1 MKRSGI
7 IDARK
12 NNWALFEL
20 VDYFGIERPLN
31 HFENI
36 MNVVDGWEP
45 RSNNYIIV
53 KGFGQQSS
61 LTLTGGVQPGDHA
74 IQGMMYYRIKKS
86 KWQKSMFRLTGHN
99 LVYTKDGRG
108 RSKKEEHY
116 LSLTNNDVYT
126 PFQPLRGS
134 PTRYVFGLKSEM
146 PMQMFEKPDED
157 YVKWFAVQTLDG
169 LREWLQV
176 LRLAK
181 NQIKFRTVLERRVAE
196 TNAIRD
202 HDKNNVSFK
211 PLMDLVHIDHHAD
224 AEKGGNFT
232 TDVLSSINK
241 IASAT
246 KYDPSALVQAVEAS
260 GVDVSEFKALGSKG
274 GVHNQDDNDE
284 AQVPD
289 ITFEPGSLLSKPR
302 KMNPDGNSAGK
313 SDSDNMFIKGSLLA
327 QPRESKAMAAS
338 RAMQSV
344 MAQDGDVFTHG
355 SLLRITEQ
363 TKPRPAHFGGAPNM
377 ANSSMFPLVQ
387 MEPQA
392 EPAFGDRFRATS
404 TQLHH
409 AALEAQA
416 GYQPA

>member
-1 MKRSGI
+1 KIQKALERLDMLDFRKVSIRIYVYDARRYYTFVLTEYSTCEMILNDMKQSGI

-36 MNVVDGWEP
+36 MSVVDGWEP

-74 IQGMMYYRIKKS
+74 IQGMMYYRIKKN

-99 LVYTKDGRG
+99 LVYIKDGRG

-202 HDKNNVSFK
+202 HDKNN
-211 PLMDLVHIDHHAD
+211 
-224 AEKGGNFT
+224 
-232 TDVLSSINK
+232 
-241 IASAT
+241 
-246 KYDPSALVQAVEAS
+246 
-260 GVDVSEFKALGSKG
+260 
-274 GVHNQDDNDE
+274 
-284 AQVPD
+284 
-289 ITFEPGSLLSKPR
+289 
-302 KMNPDGNSAGK
+302 
-313 SDSDNMFIKGSLLA
+313 
-327 QPRESKAMAAS
+327 
-338 RAMQSV
+338 
-344 MAQDGDVFTHG
+344 
-355 SLLRITEQ
+355 
-363 TKPRPAHFGGAPNM
+363 
-377 ANSSMFPLVQ
+377 
-387 MEPQA
+387 
-392 EPAFGDRFRATS
+392 
-404 TQLHH
+404 
-409 AALEAQA
+409 
-416 GYQPA
+416 